1 MFMAHGVSRRW
12 GIFLLVLLVGF
23 VGNVAAEY
31 KEGVEYQ
38 RIDPPVPTSTG
49 DKIEVVEL
57 FWYGCPHCYDFDP
70 YVKRWLMRKPANVEF
85 IHIPAV
91 FNKLWEL
98 HAQAFYAA
106 KALGISGKIH
116 DGLFD
121 AMHQGGRKFPTPAS
135 LQLLFAEYG
144 VSKEDF
150 YKAFDSFAVK
160 SQVKRA
166 VQMTKRYGIEG
177 VPVLIVNGKYR
188 ISSRGV
194 RTYSDMLK
202 VVDYLVGKE
211 EAAVTS
217 SKK

>member
-1 MFMAHGVSRRW
+1 MVQGMRKGWA
-12 GIFLLVLLVGF
+12 IILLVLLGGF
-23 VGNVAAEY
+23 AGIAVAQY
-31 KEGVEYQ
+31 KEGVHYQ
-38 RIDPPVPTSTG
+38 RIEPTVPTTTG

-70 YVKRWLMRKPANVEF
+70 YIKRWLMRKPANVEF

-98 HAQAFYAA
+98 HAQAFYTA

-116 DGLFD
+116 DALFD

-135 LQLLFAEYG
+135 LQQFFAENG

-150 YKAFDSFAVK
+150 YKAFNSFTVK

-166 VQMTKRYGIEG
+166 IQLTKRYGIDG
-177 VPVLIVNGKYR
+177 VPALIVNGKYR
-188 ISSRGV
+188 VNSRNV
-194 RTYSDMLK
+194 RTYSEMLK
-202 VVDYLVGKE
+202 VVDYLVRKEMAAAGK
-211 EAAVTS
+211 
-217 SKK
+217 

>member
-1 MFMAHGVSRRW
+1 MIHLRNSGWMV
-12 GIFLLVLLVGF
+12 FLLVALLGLS
-23 VGNVAAEY
+23 GTAAAEY

-38 RIDPPVPTSTG
+38 RIEPSVPTTTG
-49 DKIEVVEL
+49 DKVEVVEL

-85 IHIPAV
+85 IHIPAI

-98 HAQAFYAA
+98 HAQAFYTA

-121 AMHQGGRKFPTPAS
+121 AIHQGGRRFPTPAS
-135 LQLLFAEYG
+135 LQMLFAEYG
-144 VSKEDF
+144 VSKDDF
-150 YKAFDSFAVK
+150 YKAFNSFAVK

-166 VQMTKRYGIEG
+166 VQLTKRYGIDG
-177 VPVLIVNGKYR
+177 VPALIVNGKYR
-188 ISSRGV
+188 VNSSGV

-211 EAAVTS
+211 TRAAAAG
-217 SKK
+217 K

>member
-1 MFMAHGVSRRW
+1 MIHGVSRCW
-12 GIFLLVLLVGF
+12 VVILLALSFGF
-23 VGNVAAEY
+23 AGAAAAAEY

-38 RIDPPVPTSTG
+38 RIEPAIPTSTG

-70 YVKRWLMRKPANVEF
+70 YVKRWLMRKPGNVEF

-91 FNKLWEL
+91 FNKEWEL

-106 KALGISGKIH
+106 RALGVSGKFH

-121 AMHQGGRKFPTPAS
+121 AMHQGGQKFPTPAS
-135 LQLLFAEYG
+135 LQTLFAEYG
-144 VSKEDF
+144 VSKDDF
-150 YKAFDSFAVK
+150 DKAFSSFAVK

-166 VQMTKRYGIEG
+166 VQMTKSYGIDG

-188 ISSRGV
+188 IGSRGV
-194 RTYSDMLK
+194 RSYSEMLK

-211 EAAVTS
+211 VAATT
-217 SKK
+217 KK

>member
-1 MFMAHGVSRRW
+1 MIHLRNSGWMV
-12 GIFLLVLLVGF
+12 FLLVALLGLS
-23 VGNVAAEY
+23 GTAAAEY

-38 RIDPPVPTSTG
+38 RIEPSVPTTTG
-49 DKIEVVEL
+49 DKVEVVEL

-85 IHIPAV
+85 IHIPAI

-98 HAQAFYAA
+98 HAQAFYTA

-121 AMHQGGRKFPTPAS
+121 AIHQGGRRFPTPAS
-135 LQLLFAEYG
+135 LQMLFAEYG
-144 VSKEDF
+144 VSKDDF
-150 YKAFDSFAVK
+150 YKAFNSFAVK

-166 VQMTKRYGIEG
+166 VQLTKRYGIDG
-177 VPVLIVNGKYR
+177 VPALIVNGKYR
-188 ISSRGV
+188 VNSSGV

-202 VVDYLVGKE
+202 VVDYLVRKETRAAAAGK
-211 EAAVTS
+211 
-217 SKK
+217 

>member
-1 MFMAHGVSRRW
+1 MTHGVGGKW
-12 GIFLLVLLVGF
+12 GIVLLVLLTGF
-23 VGNVAAEY
+23 VGSVAAEY
-31 KEGVEYQ
+31 KEGVQYQ
-38 RIDPPVPTSTG
+38 RIEPSVPTSTG

-98 HAQAFYAA
+98 HAQAFYTA
-106 KALGISGKIH
+106 KTLGISGKIH

-121 AMHQGGRKFPTPAS
+121 AMHQGKRKFPTPAS
-135 LQLLFAEYG
+135 LQSLFAEYG
-144 VSKEDF
+144 VSKDDF
-150 YKAFDSFAVK
+150 YKTFNSFAVK

-166 VQMTKRYGIEG
+166 IQMTKRYGIDG
-177 VPVLIVNGKYR
+177 VPALIVNGKYR
-188 ISSRGV
+188 VNSSEV
-194 RTYSDMLK
+194 RTYSEMLK

-211 EAAVTS
+211 AAVS
-217 SKK
+217 APK